1 MGRRDTSS
9 VKRFTAPGDRQGGRA
24 SLTSTPFLI
33 LVLQLSCPGLLV
45 PGYERRVRKMVEDG
59 NPVRRETSGQ
69 RR

>member
-1 MGRRDTSS
+1 MGRRDTSLI
-9 VKRFTAPGDRQGGRA
+9 KRFTAPGDRQGGRA

-45 PGYERRVRKMVEDG
+45 PGYERWVRKMVEDG